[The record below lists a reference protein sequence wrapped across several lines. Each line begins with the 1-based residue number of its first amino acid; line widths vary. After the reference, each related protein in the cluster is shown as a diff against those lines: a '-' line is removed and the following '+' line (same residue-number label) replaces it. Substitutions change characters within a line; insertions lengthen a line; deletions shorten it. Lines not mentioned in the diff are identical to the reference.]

1 METAHVQPIFIHFP
15 FHLRP
20 WTWRLATIWRILR
33 RFSFA
38 SSHPRMWL
46 EREREREILYRWV
59 LVLLWGWTNPN
70 VGPEFVAGMSLE
82 PVTWLFKGQ
91 RCFVE
96 TKTYHYC
103 LLFRRFYL
111 VSCLYSLKLLSARY
125 SCRHR
130 WIELHWRSG
139 DAFGSVRHDLSLSL
153 LLLCSWASAVAFVSD
168 SPNVRTFQE
177 ITLWFKTCWY
187 MLIYIYIYTHIL
199 IYIYI
204 HITCIYIYIYNYI
217 C

>member
-15 FHLRP
+15 LHLRP

-46 EREREREILYRWV
+46 EREREILYRWV

-70 VGPEFVAGMSLE
+70 VGPEFVAGMFFE

-91 RCFVE
+91 QCLVE
-96 TKTYHYC
+96 TKTS
-103 LLFRRFYL
+103 FI
-111 VSCLYSLKLLSARY
+111 LS
-125 SCRHR
+125 SQLGCQHR

-139 DAFGSVRHDLSLSL
+139 AFGSEMISRP
-153 LLLCSWASAVAFVSD
+153 LLCSWASAVAFVSG

-177 ITLWFKTCWY
+177 IRLWFPTCWY
-187 MLIYIYIYTHIL
+187 MLIYIYTHIL

-204 HITCIYIYIYNYI
+204 LQIYIYIWYI
-217 C
+217 YMLRYVDHVVFPSL